1 MILATRA
8 LTKVFAGFTAVDD
21 VTLGIEDGSIHGII
35 GPNGA
40 GKTTL
45 FNLLSGFLRPTRGT
59 ITFRG
64 ADISA
69 LDAPAV
75 ARAGIVRSFQITSI
89 FPHMSVLDNVRVSL
103 ESKTDLP
110 MRFWLPNKRID
121 ALTEPAMSI
130 LHEVGLS
137 GHAHMLAAQLS
148 YGHKRSLELGIS
160 IAQDPLV
167 LLLDEPTAGMGAAE
181 IERVT
186 ALIGKIAA
194 GRTVVL
200 VEHNLSVVS
209 QVCNRITVMQRG
221 RVLVEGNYD
230 EVRADERVIDA
241 YLGGQVRVNSEPARL
256 GRSPNAIDSAEP
268 NPRA

>member
-1 MILATRA
+1 MILATRG

-21 VTLGIEDGSIHGII
+21 VSIGIEEGAIHAII

-59 ITFRG
+59 IVFRG
-64 ADISA
+64 ADISM

-89 FPHMSVLDNVRVSL
+89 FPHLSVLDNVRVSL

-110 MRFWLPNKRID
+110 MRFWLPNRRID
-121 ALTEPAMSI
+121 ALTEPALSI
-130 LHEVGLS
+130 LREVGLG
-137 GHAHMLAAQLS
+137 GHAHLLAAQLS

-160 IAQDPLV
+160 IAQDPQI

-186 ALIGKIAA
+186 SLIRTIAV

-209 QVCNRITVMQRG
+209 QLCDRITVLQRG
-221 RVLVEGNYD
+221 CVLIEGTYD
-230 EVRADERVIDA
+230 DVRNDQRVIDA
-241 YLGGQVRVNSEPARL
+241 YLGGQHRVT
-256 GRSPNAIDSAEP
+256 
-268 NPRA
+268 PRA